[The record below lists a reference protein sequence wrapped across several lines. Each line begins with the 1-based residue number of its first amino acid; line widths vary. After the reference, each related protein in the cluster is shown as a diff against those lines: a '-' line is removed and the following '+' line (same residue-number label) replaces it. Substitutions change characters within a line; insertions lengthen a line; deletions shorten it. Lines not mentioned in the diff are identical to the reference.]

1 MKSES
6 SRSAKQPA
14 AKRKSTSMQSKT
26 DWARLKKSS
35 APVKATDEHP
45 EVDVRHV
52 VRGIVRRGLQAR
64 EYDAFVRRKV
74 EAGRKDM
81 RADRGRSHA
90 EVETEFAAR
99 RTALL
104 RKAGE
109 AGA

>member
-1 MKSES
+1 MTKEAVFTMKIEPDL
-6 SRSAKQPA
+6 RNEFMAEAQALDRPA
-14 AKRKSTSMQSKT
+14 SQ
-26 DWARLKKSS
+26 
-35 APVKATDEHP
+35 
-45 EVDVRHV
+45 V
-52 VRGIVRRGLQAR
+52 VRDLMREFVRRQREAR

-74 EAGRKDM
+74 EAGREDM